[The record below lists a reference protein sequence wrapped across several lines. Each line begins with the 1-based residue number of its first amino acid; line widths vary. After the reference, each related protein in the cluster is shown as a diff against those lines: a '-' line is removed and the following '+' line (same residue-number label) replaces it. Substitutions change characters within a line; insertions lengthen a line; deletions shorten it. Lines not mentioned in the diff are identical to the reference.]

1 MLEEDTSLALP
12 ASSKHTASVG
22 LAMFEEDSE
31 ASATDLI
38 IAADR
43 ALYEAKHRGGN
54 AVVVYEAGL
63 DAGGLPGPLPNWAGH
78 IRSAIAEDGFLLYGQ
93 PVVDLRTDAA
103 SQCEIL
109 LRLPTPEGEVLLPDT
124 FFYTAERHGFARE
137 LDRWVISH
145 ALPTVSTGLARDVA
159 INLAADSVADPDL
172 GEFVRA
178 QLAAHDVDP
187 GQVIFEI
194 TETAAIANMEGA
206 RRCLSTLIG
215 LGCRVAL
222 DDFGAGFGSFYHLKH
237 LQLQFLKV
245 DGEFIRTLL
254 ASKTDQLMVRHIVE
268 IAHGLGQQAVAEHVE
283 DELTLQMVRELDF
296 DLAQGNFLAQAA
308 PLNLASW
315 AVPAVS
321 ARDEAAPSRTSHA

>member
-1 MLEEDTSLALP
+1 
-12 ASSKHTASVG
+12 
-22 LAMFEEDSE
+22 MFEEDSE

-43 ALYEAKHRGGN
+43 ALYQAKHRGGN
-54 AVVVYEAGL
+54 AVVVYEPGL
-63 DAGGLPGPLPNWAGH
+63 ESGGLPAPLPNWAGH
-78 IRSAIAEDGFLLYGQ
+78 IRSAIAEDAFLLYGQ

-103 SQCEIL
+103 AQCEIL
-109 LRLPTPEGEVLLPDT
+109 CRLPTPAGEVLLPSA
-124 FFYTAERHGFARE
+124 FFYTAERHGFVRE

-145 ALPTVSTGLARDVA
+145 ALPTVSTGLASNVA

-172 GEFVRA
+172 CDFVRA
-178 QLAAHDVDP
+178 QLTEHAVDP

-194 TETAAIANMEGA
+194 TETAAIANMESS
-206 RRCLSTLIG
+206 RRCLAALTG

-237 LQLQFLKV
+237 LELQFLKV
-245 DGEFIRTLL
+245 DGEFIRTLR

-283 DELTLQMVRELDF
+283 DELTLELVRELDF
-296 DLAQGNFLAQAA
+296 DLAQGNFLGRAA
-308 PLNLASW
+308 PLQLATW
-315 AVPAVS
+315 
-321 ARDEAAPSRTSHA
+321 DYAAAGGGDPVRRLAHG